1 AMFFTCGPNEAM
13 VVSGFCRSPPVMVA
27 GGRVFVLPCIQQI
40 QRISLNTLT
49 LNVKSE
55 KVYTRHGVPISVTG
69 IAQVKIQGQNKEMLA
84 AACQMFLGKTE
95 AEIAH
100 IALETLEGHQRAIMA
115 HMTVEEI
122 YKDRQKFSE
131 QVFKVASSD
140 LVNMGISVVSYTL
153 KDIHDDQDYLHSL
166 GKARTAQVQKD
177 ARIGEAE
184 AKRDAGIRE
193 AKAKQEKV
201 SAQYLSEIEM
211 AKAQRDYELK
221 KAADLAYQ
229 LQVAKTKQQIE
240 EQRVQVQVVE
250 RAQQVAVQEQEIARR
265 EKELEARVRKP
276 AEAERYKLERL
287 AEAEKSQLIM
297 QAEAEAESVRMRGEA
312 EAFAIGARARAEAE
326 QMAKKA
332 EAFQLYQ
339 EAAQLDM
346 LLEKLPQVA
355 EEISGPLTSANK
367 ITLVSSGGGA
377 MGAAKVTGEV
387 LDILSRLPESVERLT
402 GVSISQVRVSRP
414 GFPSLKLL

>member
-1 AMFFTCGPNEAM
+1 MFFTCGPNEAM

-69 IAQVKIQGQNKEMLA
+69 IAQ
-84 AACQMFLGKTE
+84 
-95 AEIAH
+95 
-100 IALETLEGHQRAIMA
+100 
-115 HMTVEEI
+115 EI

-201 SAQYLSEIEM
+201 SAQCLSEIEM

-221 KAADLAYQ
+221 KATYDIEVNTRRAQADLAYQ

-276 AEAERYKLERL
+276 AEAERYRLERL
-287 AEAEKSQLIM
+287 AEAEKAQLIM

-312 EAFAIGARARAEAE
+312 EAFAVGARARAEAE

-332 EAFQLYQ
+332 EAFQMYQ

-367 ITLVSSGGGA
+367 ITLVSSGSGT

-402 GVSISQVRVSRP
+402 GVSISQVNHNKPLRTA
-414 GFPSLKLL
+414 

>member
-1 AMFFTCGPNEAM
+1 
-13 VVSGFCRSPPVMVA
+13 
-27 GGRVFVLPCIQQI
+27 
-40 QRISLNTLT
+40 
-49 LNVKSE
+49 
-55 KVYTRHGVPISVTG
+55 
-69 IAQVKIQGQNKEMLA
+69 MLA

-115 HMTVEEI
+115 HMTVEI

-201 SAQYLSEIEM
+201 SAQCLSEIEM

-221 KAADLAYQ
+221 KATYDIEVNTRRAQADLAYQ

-276 AEAERYKLERL
+276 AEAERYRLERL
-287 AEAEKSQLIM
+287 AEAEKAQLIM

-332 EAFQLYQ
+332 EAFQMYQ

-367 ITLVSSGGGA
+367 ITLVSSGSGT

-402 GVSISQVRVSRP
+402 GVSISQVNHNKPLRTA
-414 GFPSLKLL
+414 